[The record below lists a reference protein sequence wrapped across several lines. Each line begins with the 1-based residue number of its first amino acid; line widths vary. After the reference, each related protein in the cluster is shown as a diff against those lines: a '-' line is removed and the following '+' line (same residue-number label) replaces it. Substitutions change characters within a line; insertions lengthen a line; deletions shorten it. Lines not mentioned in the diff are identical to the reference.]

1 MAKEL
6 VNLQKNNTKS
16 FISIFLIIM
25 KIFTKLVSVFL
36 LVAIGSLFFFS
47 CAEKEKCTPMVSFL
61 ETALQQAGENR
72 VELEKVLSHYKTD
85 PADSLKYKAACFLIE
100 NMPYYT
106 YYKGK
111 QLDRYLTYYTLLQE
125 TRGLGISPQVVA
137 DSVCHM
143 YGALY
148 LDSLQSYRDIETVDS
163 AYLCNNIEWLFKV
176 WQEQPWGKHVSFADF
191 CEYLLPYRIGDETL
205 TSWRESIYQ
214 KYNPLLDSLRA
225 SGVLDKEDPI
235 VAARCLLDSIR
246 KGGVVFTTAVPASLP
261 HVGPEVAQ
269 LKAGSCRELSDFVVY
284 VCRALG
290 IPCSIDFMPIR
301 GDEND
306 SHQWVA
312 FSDKYGILYYHEFPN
327 GVSEVRK
334 DAMCGMP
341 KIKVYRN
348 TFSLNRAMQEE
359 MLKLDT
365 AIVPLFKDPHIVDI
379 TFPYTKDF
387 KKELHIPKDALYK
400 GKPRSRIAY
409 LCASKRMD
417 WEPVAWTEF
426 DGKNIVFTDIQ
437 KGPVMRV
444 ATYERGRLRFW
455 TDPFEINVSNE
466 FHFFTPSD
474 SVQDVTLFA
483 KYTLRA
489 DEMFLNRMIGG
500 TFEGSNDPDFREK
513 EVLYLINEKPKRL
526 QTVVQSYSSKSYRYV
541 RYIGPK
547 DSHCNIAEAAFYTP
561 NDTASLKGKVIG
573 TPGCFQKD
581 GSHEYTN
588 VFDGDVTTSFDYI
601 EPSGGWSG
609 LDLGTPKQIGRIV
622 YTPRSYDNYIRSG
635 DDYEL
640 FYCARRN
647 NWKSLGDQRSKA
659 DSLIY
664 IKIPVNALLLL
675 CNNTRGIQER
685 IFVYTAAE
693 QIWK

>member
-1 MAKEL
+1 MWRSDGFEMLQYEGKTKKYHCCNPPVAHSTCYKGVTFPCAMAKES

-25 KIFTKLVSVFL
+25 KIFTRLISVFL

-163 AYLCNNIEWLFKV
+163 AYLCNNIEWSFKV

-246 KGGVVFTTAVPASLP
+246 KGGAVFTTAVPASLP

-312 FSDKYGILYYHEFPN
+312 FTDKYGILYYHEFPN

-348 TFSLNRAMQEE
+348 TFSLNRSMQEE

-417 WEPVAWTEF
+417 WEPVAWT
-426 DGKNIVFTDIQ
+426 
-437 KGPVMRV
+437 
-444 ATYERGRLRFW
+444 
-455 TDPFEINVSNE
+455 
-466 FHFFTPSD
+466 
-474 SVQDVTLFA
+474 
-483 KYTLRA
+483 
-489 DEMFLNRMIGG
+489 
-500 TFEGSNDPDFREK
+500 
-513 EVLYLINEKPKRL
+513 
-526 QTVVQSYSSKSYRYV
+526 
-541 RYIGPK
+541 
-547 DSHCNIAEAAFYTP
+547 
-561 NDTASLKGKVIG
+561 
-573 TPGCFQKD
+573 
-581 GSHEYTN
+581 
-588 VFDGDVTTSFDYI
+588 
-601 EPSGGWSG
+601 
-609 LDLGTPKQIGRIV
+609 
-622 YTPRSYDNYIRSG
+622 
-635 DDYEL
+635 
-640 FYCARRN
+640 
-647 NWKSLGDQRSKA
+647 
-659 DSLIY
+659 
-664 IKIPVNALLLL
+664 
-675 CNNTRGIQER
+675 
-685 IFVYTAAE
+685 
-693 QIWK
+693 

>member
-1 MAKEL
+1 M
-6 VNLQKNNTKS
+6 
-16 FISIFLIIM
+16 
-25 KIFTKLVSVFL
+25 
-36 LVAIGSLFFFS
+36 
-47 CAEKEKCTPMVSFL
+47 
-61 ETALQQAGENR
+61 
-72 VELEKVLSHYKTD
+72 
-85 PADSLKYKAACFLIE
+85 
-100 NMPYYT
+100 
-106 YYKGK
+106 
-111 QLDRYLTYYTLLQE
+111 
-125 TRGLGISPQVVA
+125 
-137 DSVCHM
+137 
-143 YGALY
+143 
-148 LDSLQSYRDIETVDS
+148 
-163 AYLCNNIEWLFKV
+163 

-246 KGGVVFTTAVPASLP
+246 KGGAVFTTAVPASLP

>member
-1 MAKEL
+1 MKTFIRL
-6 VNLQKNNTKS
+6 VT
-16 FISIFLIIM
+16 
-25 KIFTKLVSVFL
+25 VFL
-36 LVAIGSLFFFS
+36 LTAIGNLFFFS
-47 CAEKEKCTPMVSFL
+47 CSDKGKGVPTVSIL

-72 VELEKVLSHYKTD
+72 EELEKVLFRYQID

-111 QLDRYLTYYTLLQE
+111 QLDQYLTYYTLLQE
-125 TRGLGISPQVVA
+125 TRGLGLSPQIVA
-137 DSVCHM
+137 DSVRHM
-143 YGALY
+143 YGTLY
-148 LDSLQSYRDIETVDS
+148 LNSLQFYKDIETVDS
-163 AYLCNNIEWLFKV
+163 TYLCNNIEWSFKV
-176 WQEQPWGKHVSFADF
+176 WREQPWGKNVSFEEF
-191 CEYLLPYRIGDETL
+191 CEYILPYRIGDETL
-205 TSWRESIYQ
+205 TSWRENIYQ

-235 VAARCLLDSIR
+235 VVARCLLDSIR
-246 KGGVVFTTAVPASLP
+246 KEGAIFTTTVPINLP
-261 HVGPEVAQ
+261 HAGPEVVQ
-269 LKAGSCRELSDFVVY
+269 QKAGSCRELTDFVVY

-290 IPCSIDFMPIR
+290 IPCAIDFMPIR

-312 FSDKYGILYYHEFPN
+312 FTDKYGTLYYHEFPN

-348 TFSLNRAMQEE
+348 TFSLNRAMQKE

-365 AIVPLFKDPHIVDI
+365 AIVPLFEDPHIVDI
-379 TFPYTKDF
+379 TFSYTKDF
-387 KKELHIPKDALYK
+387 KKELQIPKSALYK
-400 GKPRSRIAY
+400 GKPHSRIAY
-409 LCASKRMD
+409 LCASKRME

-426 DGKNIVFTDIQ
+426 DGRSIVFTDIQ

-474 SVQDVTLFA
+474 SVQDITLFA

-489 DEMFLNRMIGG
+489 DESFQNRMVGG
-500 TFEGSNDPDFREK
+500 AFEGSNDPDFCEK

-526 QTVVQSYSSKSYRYV
+526 QTVVQSYSSKPYRYV

-547 DSHCNIAEAAFYTP
+547 DSHCNIAETAFYTT
-561 NDTASLKGKVIG
+561 NDTISLKGKVIG

-588 VFDGDVTTSFDYI
+588 VFDGDVTTSFDYA

-609 LDLGTPKQIGRIV
+609 LDLGTPKPIGKIV
-622 YTPRSYDNYIRSG
+622 YTPRSYDNYIRRG
-635 DDYEL
+635 DEYEL
-640 FYCARRN
+640 FYCVKAG
-647 NWKSLGDQRSKA
+647 WVSLGTQLSSA

-664 IKIPVNALLLL
+664 RKVPDNVLFLLK
-675 CNNTRGIQER
+675 NYSRGKQER
-685 IFVYTAAE
+685 IFGYE
-693 QIWK
+693 DGKQEWK

>member
-1 MAKEL
+1 MR
-6 VNLQKNNTKS
+6 
-16 FISIFLIIM
+16 ILI
-25 KIFTKLVSVFL
+25 KLLPVFL
-36 LVAIGSLFFFS
+36 FAAIGHFFFLS
-47 CAEKEKCTPMVSFL
+47 CTEGGKGASAVSPL
-61 ETALQQAGENR
+61 EAALRQAGENR
-72 VELEKVLSHYKTD
+72 AELEKVLCRYQDD
-85 PADSLKYKAACFLIE
+85 PTDSLKYRATCFLIE
-100 NMPYYT
+100 NMPGYT
-106 YYKGK
+106 YYKGE
-111 QLDRYLTYYTLLQE
+111 QLDRYLTYYTLLRE
-125 TRGLGISPQVVA
+125 TRGKGISPKMAA
-137 DSVCHM
+137 DSVRRR
-143 YGALY
+143 YGAFC
-148 LDSLQSYRDIETVDS
+148 LDSLLSYKDIETVDS
-163 AYLCNNIEWLFKV
+163 AYLCQNIEWAFKV
-176 WQEQPWGKHVSFADF
+176 WREQPWGKHVSFADF

-205 TSWRESIYQ
+205 TEWRETIYR

-235 VAARCLLDSIR
+235 VAARCLIDSIR
-246 KGGVVFTTAVPASLP
+246 KDGAVFTTTAPANLP

-269 LKAGSCRELSDFVVY
+269 QKAGSCRELTDFVVY

-290 IPCSIDFMPIR
+290 IPCAIDFMPIR

-312 FSDKYGILYYHEFPN
+312 FGDKYGTLHYHEFPN

-334 DAMCGMP
+334 DAMCGAP

-359 MLKLDT
+359 MLRLDT
-365 AIVPLFKDPHIVDI
+365 ATVPLFKNPHIVDI
-379 TFPYTKDF
+379 TFPYTKNF
-387 KKELHIPKDALYK
+387 KKELRIPEEALYK
-400 GKPRSRIAY
+400 GKPRSRVAY

-466 FHFFTPSD
+466 LHFFTPSD

-483 KYTLRA
+483 KYSLRA

-500 TFEGSNDPDFREK
+500 AFEGSNDPAFREK
-513 EVLYLINEKPKRL
+513 EVIYQIHEKPKRL
-526 QTVVQSYSSKSYRYV
+526 QTVVRSYSSKPYRYV
-541 RYIGPK
+541 RYVGPK
-547 DSHCNIAEAAFYTP
+547 ESHCNISEAAFYAP
-561 NDTASLKGKVIG
+561 GDTIPLKGKVMG

-588 VFDGDVTTSFDYI
+588 VFDGDVTTSFDYV

-609 LDLGTPKQIGRIV
+609 LDLGVPRQIGKIV

-635 DDYEL
+635 DEYEL
-640 FYCARRN
+640 FYCAKKN
-647 NWKSLGDQRSKA
+647 GWISLGAQLSGA
-659 DSLIY
+659 DSLNY
-664 IKIPVNALLLL
+664 TNIPANVLLLL
-675 CNNTRGIQER
+675 KNYSRGVQER
-685 IFVYTAAE
+685 IFTVEKGKQY
-693 QIWK
+693 WK

>member
-1 MAKEL
+1 MIL
-6 VNLQKNNTKS
+6 
-16 FISIFLIIM
+16 LI
-25 KIFTKLVSVFL
+25 
-36 LVAIGSLFFFS
+36 
-47 CAEKEKCTPMVSFL
+47 
-61 ETALQQAGENR
+61 
-72 VELEKVLSHYKTD
+72 
-85 PADSLKYKAACFLIE
+85 
-100 NMPYYT
+100 
-106 YYKGK
+106 
-111 QLDRYLTYYTLLQE
+111 
-125 TRGLGISPQVVA
+125 
-137 DSVCHM
+137 
-143 YGALY
+143 
-148 LDSLQSYRDIETVDS
+148 
-163 AYLCNNIEWLFKV
+163 LCNNIEWSFKV

-246 KGGVVFTTAVPASLP
+246 KGGAVFTTAVPASLP

-312 FSDKYGILYYHEFPN
+312 FTDKYGILYYHEFPN

-437 KGPVMRV
+437 KGPVIRV

-489 DEMFLNRMIGG
+489 DDMFLNRMIGG

-601 EPSGGWSG
+601 ESSGGWSG
-609 LDLGTPKQIGRIV
+609 LDLGTPKQIGKIV
-622 YTPRSYDNYIRSG
+622 YTPRNYDNYVCHG

-640 FYCARRN
+640 FYCSQDK
-647 NWKSLGDQRSKA
+647 WKSLGKQTSYA
-659 DSLIY
+659 DSLVYKNVPIN
-664 IKIPVNALLLL
+664 VLLLL
-675 CNNTRGIQER
+675 KNHDRGIQER
-685 IFVYTAAE
+685 IFTYQERSQV
-693 QIWK
+693 WK